1 MKIFLH
7 TVIKNGVIGQP
18 ATWYELPWMPIRVK
32 CMDAHQGGM
41 HGYPSGWDGTKWPC
55 PEPTHSALV
64 ACSKDDPS
72 QLEEAVQKIRECGG
86 RHPLSELLLWGV
98 PFGEKSFFLEKK
110 KCNGIRLAY

>member
-1 MKIFLH
+1 
-7 TVIKNGVIGQP
+7 
-18 ATWYELPWMPIRVK
+18 
-32 CMDAHQGGM
+32 MDAHQGKM
-41 HGYPSGWDGTKWPC
+41 HGCPSGWDGTKWPC

-110 KCNGIRLAY
+110 NAMEFDLLTEFSSFLFILVQVIWQWPQLGNSENGKSRFCI